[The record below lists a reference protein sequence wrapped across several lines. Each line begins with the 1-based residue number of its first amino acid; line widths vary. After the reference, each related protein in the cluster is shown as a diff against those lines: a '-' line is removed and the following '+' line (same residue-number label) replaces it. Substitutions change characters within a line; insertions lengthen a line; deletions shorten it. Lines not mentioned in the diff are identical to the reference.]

1 VIPDIGIMVAAY
13 IVTRMAALLGQ
24 RDPNANVVARIL
36 ALLTIIITVI
46 CAADL
51 LTHSVSIPPP

>member
-1 VIPDIGIMVAAY
+1 MVAAY